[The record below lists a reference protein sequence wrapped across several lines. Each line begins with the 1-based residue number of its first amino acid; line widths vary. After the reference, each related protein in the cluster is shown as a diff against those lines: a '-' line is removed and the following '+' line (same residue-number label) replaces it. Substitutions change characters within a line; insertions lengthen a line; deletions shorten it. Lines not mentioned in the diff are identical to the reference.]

1 MKVHPALLNRLY
13 KLGMPPKITT
23 ATEAIEWMG
32 SRYKVEC
39 KVLQSPDTLRFI
51 SVAKP
56 IGAPMPKITAMDA
69 YSTLYHA
76 TTTSLRKAA
85 DLVEARLIEKKSKQY
100 PK

>member
-13 KLGMPPKITT
+13 KLGMPPKIGT

-32 SRYKVEC
+32 NRYKVEC

-51 SVAKP
+51 SIAKP

-85 DLVEARLIEKKSKQY
+85 DLVEARLIEKKSKLY